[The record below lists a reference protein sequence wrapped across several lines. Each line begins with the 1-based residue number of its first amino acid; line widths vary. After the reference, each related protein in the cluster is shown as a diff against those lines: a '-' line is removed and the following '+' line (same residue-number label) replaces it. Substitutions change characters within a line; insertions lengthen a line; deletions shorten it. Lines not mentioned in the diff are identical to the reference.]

1 MMRRMTTDAALAAL
15 DAADDRI
22 YGILLQH
29 GSLEI
34 GFYKPRGTD
43 AQEPHEQD
51 EVYIV
56 QSGHGQ
62 VVIGDER
69 HAFEPGE
76 ALFVPAGVV
85 HRFEEFSEDF
95 AAWVIFYGPAG
106 GEEA

>member
-1 MMRRMTTDAALAAL
+1 MKTRMTNRAALAAVE
-15 DAADDRI
+15 AADDGI
-22 YGILLQH
+22 YGLLLRH

-34 GFYKPRGTD
+34 GFYKPLGTD
-43 AQEPHEQD
+43 TQEPHEQD

-56 QSGHGQ
+56 QSGRGQ
-62 VVIGDER
+62 FVVGAER
-69 HAFEPGE
+69 HDFEAGE

-95 AAWVIFYGPAG
+95 AAWVIFFGPIG